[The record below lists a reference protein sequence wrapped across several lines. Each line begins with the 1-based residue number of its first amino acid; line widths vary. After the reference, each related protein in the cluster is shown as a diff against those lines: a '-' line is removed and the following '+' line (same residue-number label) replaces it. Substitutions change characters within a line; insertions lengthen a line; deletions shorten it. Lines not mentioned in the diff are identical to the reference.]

1 MTAAAATTTVSNM
14 FINLPVKDLERSVA
28 FFKSLGFAI
37 NQQFSNEQGACV
49 VLGEHSYAM
58 LSTIPFFETFTTK
71 KTADTKQTVGAL
83 IAVSVDSRETVDA
96 LVNAAAAAGGTAQ
109 ESSTDHGF
117 MYEWGFED
125 LDGHMWGPFWM
136 DPNFVQPREA

>member
-1 MTAAAATTTVSNM
+1 MTAAVKPTVSSM
-14 FINLPVKDLERSVA
+14 FINLPVQDLPRSVA
-28 FFKSLGFAI
+28 FFESLGFSI
-37 NQQFSNEQGACV
+37 NKQFSNEQGACV

-58 LSTIPFFETFTTK
+58 LLTIPFFETFTTR

-83 IAVSVDSRETVDA
+83 IALAVDSREVVDA
-96 LVNAAAAAGGTAQ
+96 LVHAAGAAGGTPQ

-136 DPNFVQPREA
+136 DPSYVQPQEG

>member
-1 MTAAAATTTVSNM
+1 MSVAASTATVSKM
-14 FINLPVKDLERSVA
+14 FVNLPVKDLDRSIA
-28 FFKSLGFAI
+28 FFKSLGFSI

-58 LSTIPFFETFTTK
+58 LLTIQFFETFTTK

-83 IAVSVDSRETVDA
+83 IALAVDSREVVDA
-96 LVNAAAAAGGTAQ
+96 MVHAAAAAGGTAQ
-109 ESSTDHGF
+109 EASTDHGF

-136 DPNFVQPREA
+136 DPNFVQPQES

>member
-1 MTAAAATTTVSNM
+1 MATTVKPIVSNM
-14 FINLPVKDLERSVA
+14 FINLPVQDLPRSVA
-28 FFKSLGFAI
+28 FFESLGFSI

-71 KTADTKQTVGAL
+71 KTADTKQTTGAL
-83 IAVSVDSRETVDA
+83 IAISVESREMVDA
-96 LVNAAAAAGGTAQ
+96 LVHAAGAAGGTPQ

-136 DPNFVQPREA
+136 DPSFVQPQGG

>member
-1 MTAAAATTTVSNM
+1 MTVAAPTATVSKM
-14 FINLPVKDLERSVA
+14 FVNLPVKDLDRSVA
-28 FFKSLGFAI
+28 FYKSLGFAI
-37 NQQFSNEQGACV
+37 NPQFSNEKGACV

-58 LSTIPFFETFTTK
+58 LLTIPFFETFTTK
-71 KTADTKQTVGAL
+71 KTADTKQTTGAIMAL
-83 IAVSVDSRETVDA
+83 AVDSREVVDA

-125 LDGHMWGPFWM
+125 LDGHLWGPFWM
-136 DPNFVQPREA
+136 DPNFVQPQEG

>member
-1 MTAAAATTTVSNM
+1 MTTAVKPIVSNM
-14 FINLPVKDLERSVA
+14 FINLPVQDLPRSVA
-28 FFKSLGFAI
+28 FFESLGFSI
-37 NQQFSNEQGACV
+37 NKQFSNEKGACV

-58 LSTIPFFETFTTK
+58 LLTIPFFETFTTK

-83 IAVSVDSRETVDA
+83 IAVSVDSREVVDA
-96 LVNAAAAAGGTAQ
+96 LVHAAGAAGGRPQ

-136 DPNFVQPREA
+136 NPDYVQPQEG